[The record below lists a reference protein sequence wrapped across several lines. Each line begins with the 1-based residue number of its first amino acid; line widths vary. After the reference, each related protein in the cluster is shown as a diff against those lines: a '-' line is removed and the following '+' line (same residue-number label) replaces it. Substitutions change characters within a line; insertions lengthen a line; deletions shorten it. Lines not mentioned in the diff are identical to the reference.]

1 MKVVMLLN
9 SSRLIGCPVLS
20 LHLGGPIGRVTSE
33 VVDPNDLKI
42 IALNVDGPQTGD
54 GDHGD
59 ILDVRSV
66 REFSNIGMIIDSID
80 DLVSKGEVIK
90 FDEIMDLN
98 FSVIGLTVKTKKG
111 KKLGKIVD
119 YTFDPESM
127 QIMQFIVKRPMM
139 KSLLDP
145 ELVIGR
151 SQIKEVNDYELIVKD
166 DEQKIQKESGK
177 KDFVPNFVNPFR
189 DSNLATNEATVEEDE
204 EGA

>member
-204 EGA
+204 T

>member
-1 MKVVMLLN
+1 MLLN
-9 SSRLIGCPVLS
+9 SSRLTGCPVLS
-20 LHLGGPIGRVTSE
+20 LHLGGPIGRVTGE

-204 EGA
+204 ERA